1 MVCFRDIIITSQNEE
16 KSVKSVFLIFFA
28 GYIIF
33 GIAKS
38 TIEGFSYSRANT
50 DQQVAEVSKRS
61 AKPTQKGRSL
71 AQTQAAG
78 CGGERGDV
86 LEASWYGPGFHGRQM
101 ANGDR
106 YNQYAMTVAHRTLP
120 FGTTLCIKNPENG
133 VTVVAKVTD
142 RGPYESVYR
151 PGKAP
156 RDIDLSKGV
165 ADKLGVT
172 EQGIA
177 RVVVTR
183 I

>member
-1 MVCFRDIIITSQNEE
+1 M
-16 KSVKSVFLIFFA
+16 KSFFLIFFA
-28 GYIIF
+28 GYILF

-38 TIEGFSYSRANT
+38 TIEGFSYSRSNT
-50 DQQVAEVSKRS
+50 DQQVASETSKRS
-61 AKPTQKGRSL
+61 AKPLRKERGTT
-71 AQTQAAG
+71 QTQAVG
-78 CGGERGDV
+78 CSGERGEV

-120 FGTTLCIKNPENG
+120 FGTKLCIKNPDNG
-133 VTVVAKVTD
+133 VTVVAMVTD
-142 RGPYESVYR
+142 RGPYESIYR